1 MSTPPGLQ
9 LLIQLIEDHRAD
21 HGGESHVVPCLHE
34 ELDED
39 VQLLHAGAQRVGGTF
54 YNLSRSEKDWES
66 PAGPLCTNRLQ
77 LVEGM
82 LEDAGALL
90 PAKVVIELDAD
101 QRVVARFDGH
111 TNPLEPS
118 LWAILHA
125 VEVIA
130 SSAYDEYELVLLA
143 AALTPIDTQ
152 RRQLLWSLLT
162 IDPIDLGVADTG
174 TTIVPILGAGLDPEP
189 DYLRRPEL
197 KYVVLRD
204 RMLRRRTGEARMRDI
219 AKVCGHSDEPLV
231 LFLGAGA
238 SASSK
243 IPLGNHYR
251 DLALEHLLGPDFD
264 KSAAGEA
271 FFDLLH
277 ERRHFLETDS
287 SSRKE
292 FADALTLERVL
303 LETFNELG
311 FRPRTDAPVIQEII
325 KDCAN
330 ALDYDK
336 PGRKSVRELV
346 KLMPGRVIIMTVNF
360 DQLIEDKLGTAHTV
374 FFRPEDYRNATRVA
388 DLIDYVKGD
397 ADKPVPI
404 LKLHGSITDPESLIA
419 TIDTTS
425 AGLHEDVLAT
435 LNKILEVVEGP
446 LRWVWVGC
454 SMRDRDMNR
463 WLNGLSARALDE
475 WWVDPMPGQ
484 SLDDFFVEQRAPWW
498 DPKRMILNDRL
509 IIDSADAFLRDL
521 ARIVAL
527 AGS

>member
-1 MSTPPGLQ
+1 MSTPPGLE
-9 LLIQLIEDHRAD
+9 LLIQLIEDHRTD
-21 HGGESHVVPCLHE
+21 HGGKAQVVPCLHE

-39 VQLLHAGAQRVGGTF
+39 VQLLHAGAHRLGGTF
-54 YNLSRSEKDWES
+54 YDLSRPEKDWES
-66 PAGPLCTNRLQ
+66 PAGPLCTDRLQ

-82 LEDAGALL
+82 LEDAGPLL

-101 QRVVARFDGH
+101 QRVVARFNGYH
-111 TNPLEPS
+111 NPLEPS

-125 VEVIA
+125 AEVVA
-130 SSAYDEYELVLLA
+130 SSAYDEFELILLA
-143 AALTPIDTQ
+143 AALAPIDTQ

-162 IDPIDLGVADTG
+162 INPIDLGVADTG

-197 KYVVLRD
+197 KYVVRSD
-204 RMLRRRTGEARMRDI
+204 RMLRRRTGEARRRDI
-219 AKVCGHSDEPLV
+219 ASICATPDEPLV

-251 DLALEHLLGPDFD
+251 DLALANLLGPDYD
-264 KSAAGEA
+264 EDTPGEA

-277 ERRHFLETDS
+277 ERRHLLDTDS
-287 SSRKE
+287 TSRKE
-292 FADALTLERVL
+292 FATALTLERVL

-311 FRPRTDAPVIQEII
+311 FRSRSDAPVIREII

-336 PGRKSVRELV
+336 PGRKALRELV
-346 KLMPGRVIIMTVNF
+346 KLLPGRVIIMTVNF
-360 DQLIEDKLGTAHTV
+360 DQLIEDKLGADHTV
-374 FFRPEDYRNATRVA
+374 FFRPEDYRDEARIA
-388 DLIDYVKGD
+388 DLVAYVAGD

-419 TIDTTS
+419 TINTTS
-425 AGLHEDVLAT
+425 AGFHDDVLAT
-435 LNKILEVVEGP
+435 LNRILEVVSGP
-446 LRWVWVGC
+446 LRWVWIGC

-463 WLNGLSARALDE
+463 WLNGLSPKALDE

-484 SLDDFFVEQRAPWW
+484 SLDDFFIEQRAPRWG
-498 DPKRMILNDRL
+498 PKGMSLSDRL

-521 ARIVAL
+521 AKIVAI
-527 AGS
+527 S